1 MINNIKNLS
10 SPAFIY
16 LIFGLF
22 FLIIAL
28 IKNIINK
35 KFNFLNTLK
44 RTLTVVIVTYFL
56 NWLSKMGYN
65 NFSWFLLYF
74 MFFIIVIALIG
85 SFYLMNKLVDASISI
100 KKKQINPRSG
110 N

>member
-1 MINNIKNLS
+1 MINNIKTLS

-74 MFFIIVIALIG
+74 MFSIVVIALIG
-85 SFYLMNKLVDASISI
+85 SFYLMNKLIDASISI
-100 KKKQINPRSG
+100 KKKQTNPRS
-110 N
+110 